1 VRSAAAG
8 LRDGLVQL
16 VGLARI
22 ERTQPR
28 QDRACVV
35 ETPHGDV
42 SVPEVLE
49 RLRVVRPQSQRL
61 AIRLHRLVEA
71 TLLAKREA
79 EPIPRLGQRGIERDG
94 LAVLL
99 LGGRPVAPFGQRAS
113 FVESH
118 GRARAGALGLS
129 QRRIVDARGRRRH
142 REPDESQH
150 QPTHR
155 RDGSIWRVNLARL
168 GEESVERFGEYA
180 ALQFEGRELTNVD
193 QQRTG
198 ARVANALA
206 RMGVRPGDRVVV
218 LMPNCPEV
226 LAAYTGILKA
236 GAVIVPIVF
245 LLSAD
250 EVRHILGDSGAK
262 VVITAPE
269 LASKVDGWP
278 GPVITVGA
286 DAGARTW
293 DDWIAHESDAFA
305 TIDRADGDL
314 VVILYTSGTTGKP
327 KGVAL
332 SHANLASNARAAA
345 SIYELDRTR
354 WNLGVLP
361 LSHSYGLVTMN
372 AGNVLGT
379 RTVLL
384 RWFNPEAV
392 LDAIARFRVQSMA
405 GVPTMYVYL
414 LNHAGADR
422 FDTSSMRSWGSGAA
436 PLPVEIIEPFEKKFG
451 GRLVEGY
458 GLTEASPV
466 VTSTR
471 LSSPRKPGSVGQPL
485 PGVQVVIL
493 DEHDRALP
501 IGETGEIGV
510 RGPNV
515 MLGYYGL
522 PDETERTLRNGWLH
536 TGDVGRL
543 DADGFLYIV
552 ERKKDLII
560 RGGFN
565 VYPREVEE
573 VLYAHPAVAEA
584 AVVGMRDAL
593 MGEEVC
599 AFVTLRPGA
608 SADADAIIGFCQSRL
623 AKYKCPREV
632 RFLPALPKNPVGKIL
647 RKELRALV

>member
-1 VRSAAAG
+1 
-8 LRDGLVQL
+8 
-16 VGLARI
+16 
-22 ERTQPR
+22 
-28 QDRACVV
+28 
-35 ETPHGDV
+35 
-42 SVPEVLE
+42 
-49 RLRVVRPQSQRL
+49 
-61 AIRLHRLVEA
+61 
-71 TLLAKREA
+71 
-79 EPIPRLGQRGIERDG
+79 
-94 LAVLL
+94 
-99 LGGRPVAPFGQRAS
+99 
-113 FVESH
+113 
-118 GRARAGALGLS
+118 
-129 QRRIVDARGRRRH
+129 
-142 REPDESQH
+142 
-150 QPTHR
+150 
-155 RDGSIWRVNLARL
+155 VNLARL
-168 GEESVERFGEYA
+168 GEDSVERFGEYT
-180 ALQFEGRELTNVD
+180 ALHFEGRELTNVD
-193 QQRTG
+193 QQRTA
-198 ARVANALA
+198 ARVANALV
-206 RMGVRPGDRVVV
+206 RLGVQPGDRVVV

-245 LLSAD
+245 LLSPD
-250 EVRHILGDSGAK
+250 EVRHILADSAAK

-269 LASKVDGWP
+269 LASKVEGWR
-278 GPVITVGA
+278 GPVIAVGGEGG
-286 DAGARTW
+286 GARAW
-293 DDWIAHESDAFA
+293 DDWIAREPDAFA
-305 TIDRADGDL
+305 TIERADGEL
-314 VVILYTSGTTGKP
+314 AVILYTSGTTGKS

-345 SIYELDRTR
+345 SIYELDRER

-361 LSHSYGLVTMN
+361 LSHSYGLVTLN
-372 AGNVLGT
+372 AGNILGT
-379 RTVLL
+379 KSVLL
-384 RWFNPEAV
+384 RWFNPDAV
-392 LDAIARFRVQSMA
+392 LDAITRFRVQAMA

-436 PLPVEIIEPFEKKFG
+436 PLPLEIVEPFEKKFG

-471 LSSPRKPGSVGQPL
+471 LSAPRKPGSVGQPL
-485 PGVQVVIL
+485 PGVEVSIL
-493 DEHDRALP
+493 DDDDRALP
-501 IGETGEIGV
+501 VGDTGEIGV

-522 PDETERTLRNGWLH
+522 PDETARTLRNGWLH

-543 DADGFLYIV
+543 DADGFLYVV

-584 AVVGMRDAL
+584 AVVGMRDPL

-599 AFVTLRPGA
+599 AFVALKAGA
-608 SADADAIIGFCQSRL
+608 TADAEALIDFCRSRL
-623 AKYKCPREV
+623 AKYKCPREM
-632 RFLPALPKNPVGKIL
+632 RFLPSLPKNPVGKIL